1 MNFCEPILAQVS
13 SFRFQMI
20 DQPSQH
26 DDVRGEHELLPAKGA
41 VRVAVKTVGG
51 WLAATIF
58 LLTVSGALPAAINKI
73 CRAQN
78 RSVRISSSGLVPVR
92 VDRRVDVIEPDGS
105 GSHGLTAEQIRE
117 DEDFASAEAAAIAA
131 AADDLHRARPRH
143 NLPYRAAPFLARADV
158 IRPGERQIASY
169 ASPDATAG
177 LSPASYFPPHF
188 NRPPPIAC

>member
-1 MNFCEPILAQVS
+1 MNFS
-13 SFRFQMI
+13 SHSGSGFFVPFQMI

-73 CRAQN
+73 CRAAN
-78 RSVRISSSGLVPVR
+78 RSVRISSSALVPVR
-92 VDRRVDVIEPDGS
+92 VDRRVDVIEPD

-117 DEDFASAEAAAIAA
+117 DEDFASAEAAVIAA
-131 AADDLHRARPRH
+131 AADDHHRARSRH
-143 NLPYRAAPFLARADV
+143 NLPHRAAPFLARADV
-158 IRPGERQIASY
+158 IRPGERQTVSY
-169 ASPDATAG
+169 ASPDASAG
-177 LSPASYFPPHF
+177 LWPASYFPPHY
-188 NRPPPIAC
+188 NRPPPLAS